1 MHYPPETASIMLLV
15 RILASIIQ
23 SNDLTALKAQLMQL
37 CHQTIHEEDDIAHKL
52 LGEQFKGQLEK
63 LRDLTIKAIGRPE
76 ISEVI
81 TLH

>member
-1 MHYPPETASIMLLV
+1 MHYPPETTSIMFLV
-15 RILASIIQ
+15 RILASLIQ
-23 SNDLTALKAQLMQL
+23 SHDLIALKAQLMQL
-37 CHQTIHEEDDIAHKL
+37 CHRTINEEDDIAHKL

-81 TLH
+81 VLH

>member
-15 RILASIIQ
+15 RILSSIIQ

-37 CHQTIHEEDDIAHKL
+37 CHQTINEEDDIAHKL

>member
-37 CHQTIHEEDDIAHKL
+37 CHQTINEEDDIAHKL

>member
-23 SNDLTALKAQLMQL
+23 SNDPTALKAQLMQL
-37 CHQTIHEEDDIAHKL
+37 CHRTINEEDDIAHKL

-63 LRDLTIKAIGRPE
+63 LRDLTNKAIGRPE

-81 TLH
+81 ILN